1 MDYRDRDVVEKMF
14 RSLKSYLDYDSLAVH
29 YDSSLKSKTFIVFI
43 ASIVRSIIWHNI
55 KDLYIKDKKNYT
67 IPTSLRELEKVEV
80 TKGQN
85 GIYRRT
91 SALNSKNKKIL
102 TAFNIDEN
110 QIDIAARNY
119 PKGLQLYQIGKDEDI
134 MET

>member
-119 PKGLQLYQIGKDEDI
+119 PKGL
-134 MET
+134 

>member
-67 IPTSLRELEKVEV
+67 IPTSLRELEKLEV

-119 PKGLQLYQIGKDEDI
+119 PKGL
-134 MET
+134 

>member
-67 IPTSLRELEKVEV
+67 IPSSLRELEKVEV

-119 PKGLQLYQIGKDEDI
+119 PKGL
-134 MET
+134 

>member
-1 MDYRDRDVVEKMF
+1 MTDSLGFFALVSLKKMSAKDALMDYRDRDVVEKMF
-14 RSLKSYLDYDSLAVH
+14 RSLKSYLD

-55 KDLYIKDKKNYT
+55 KDKKNYT
-67 IPTSLRELEKVEV
+67 IPSSLRELEKVEV

-102 TAFNIDEN
+102 MSFNIDEN

-119 PKGLQLYQIGKDEDI
+119 PKGL
-134 MET
+134 

>member
-1 MDYRDRDVVEKMF
+1 MDYRDRNVVEKMF

-119 PKGLQLYQIGKDEDI
+119 PKGL
-134 MET
+134 